1 LKPWSWPVSMRPMP
15 SNSSIREKWKM
26 GRRWLLAGGL
36 MGFAA
41 ILHAQAPA
49 ITPAPARPAPTL
61 PTTLKPMMDYPMR
74 DTSVCAAP
82 DGMYYLTGTTGSPDW
97 WAVTGDIQV
106 WTSPDLKDWSA
117 VVTHPRPRTVVWN
130 VDRDGTWQKPVGLR
144 NGAPFR
150 PVWAPEIQYL
160 KDTFWLTYAI
170 PGLGGGILKSVSGT
184 AEGPY
189 VSPLKP
195 DQSLVANIDL
205 MLFEDTDGKVYLAYG
220 GGYVAEMKDDM
231 TGLAEAPWQI
241 QPTNAPRVGA
251 EGAYLFKANGRY
263 YMAAAEFE
271 NGDYNC
277 YIASAD
283 NVRGPYGD
291 RYLAI
296 PHGGHNSF
304 FKDKDGDWWCTFFGN
319 DPHAP
324 FRERPAVMRIMFSSD
339 GRISPRV
346 PKVRP

>member
-1 LKPWSWPVSMRPMP
+1 MP
-15 SNSSIREKWKM
+15 SNSPSSEK
-26 GRRWLLAGGL
+26 GNAARGWLLSGAL

-41 ILHAQAPA
+41 VLHAQAPA

-61 PTTLKPMMDYPMR
+61 PTTLQPMMDYPMR
-74 DTSVCAAP
+74 DTAVCAAP

-106 WTSPDLKDWSA
+106 WKSPDLKDWSA

-130 VDRDGTWQKPVGLR
+130 VDREGTWQKPVGLR

-160 KDTFWLTYAI
+160 KNTFWLTYAI
-170 PGLGGGILKSVSGT
+170 PGLGGGILKSSSGS

-195 DQSLVANIDL
+195 DQPLVANIDL

-220 GGYVAEMKDDM
+220 GGYVVQMKDDM
-231 TGLAEAPWQI
+231 TGLAEEPWQV

-251 EGAYLFKANGRY
+251 EGAYLFKAWR
-263 YMAAAEFE
+263 
-271 NGDYNC
+271 
-277 YIASAD
+277 
-283 NVRGPYGD
+283 
-291 RYLAI
+291 
-296 PHGGHNSF
+296 
-304 FKDKDGDWWCTFFGN
+304 
-319 DPHAP
+319 
-324 FRERPAVMRIMFSSD
+324 
-339 GRISPRV
+339 
-346 PKVRP
+346 